1 MRALLLRMVVLA
13 GAFLIVDAVMDT
25 VTVSGGFF
33 GALGL
38 AVVYGVVSAVL
49 GTLLRLLTLP
59 LVLITVGLFEIVI
72 NAVLLL
78 VTSSITDTL
87 EIDGF
92 GSALLAAVV
101 LSLASM
107 LIGVVI
113 AIVLPGGTTRSAVV
127 AQPSIAQ

>member
-113 AIVLPGGTTRSAVV
+113 AIVLPGGDDS
-127 AQPSIAQ
+127 